1 MNPQVFGKEH
11 LIYILVSIT
20 VAIIVCI
27 LAKRL
32 AKTDKEKTIV
42 IKIAAAI
49 LFIII
54 FTNRLALVFEYEKA
68 NWMKL
73 ITDSVC
79 STSSYVLSI
88 SLLIGKKD
96 N

>member
-11 LIYILVSIT
+11 LIYIVVSIILT
-20 VAIIVCI
+20 FIVCF
-27 LAKRL
+27 LSKRY
-32 AKTDKEKTIV
+32 AKTDKQKTLV
-42 IKIAAAI
+42 IKIAASV
-49 LFIII
+49 LFLII
-54 FTNRLALVFEYEKA
+54 FTNRLALVFEYDKT

-88 SLLIGKKD
+88 SLL
-96 N
+96 